1 MHAMNLKILSLNQQS
16 KTCQGDAV
24 AAETLWSAIV
34 LAQQRQEMFDE
45 DRSRANALVRGR
57 GRKKKESAEARNKIL
72 DDALAR

>member
-24 AAETLWSAIV
+24 AAETLWAAIV

-45 DRSRANALVRGR
+45 DRSGANALVRGR
-57 GRKKKESAEARNKIL
+57 GREKKESAEARNI